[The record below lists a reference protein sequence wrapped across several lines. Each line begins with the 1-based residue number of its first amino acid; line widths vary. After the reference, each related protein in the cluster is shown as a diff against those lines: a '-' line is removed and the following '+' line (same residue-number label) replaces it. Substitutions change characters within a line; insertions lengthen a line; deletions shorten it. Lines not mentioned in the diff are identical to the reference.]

1 MSNLITA
8 IIRTIVPVIVGYLT
22 TWLISLGINLDQTIW
37 DGFSNQLVL
46 IVSGVYYAA
55 VAWAETHWP
64 WVGWLLGLAR
74 RPAYGVG
81 VDSGIPDQK

>member
-1 MSNLITA
+1 MSNLVTA
-8 IIRTIVPVIVGYLT
+8 IIRTIIPVIVGYLA
-22 TWLISLGINLDQTIW
+22 TWLIGLGVNLDQTVW

-46 IVSGVYYAA
+46 ILSGVYYAA

-81 VDSGIPDQK
+81 TTSGIPDQR